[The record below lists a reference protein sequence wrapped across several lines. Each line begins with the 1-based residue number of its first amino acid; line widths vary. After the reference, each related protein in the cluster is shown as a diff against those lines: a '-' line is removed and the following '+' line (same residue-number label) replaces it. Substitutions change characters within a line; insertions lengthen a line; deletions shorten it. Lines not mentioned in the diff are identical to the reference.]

1 MSADRTGDPI
11 LAAVDL
17 LTPAFEAS
25 GLDELEVE
33 AGELVVRLAR
43 PSAVTTAT
51 LPAGQASAQGAPAV
65 APGSPWGEPAA
76 GMRFVTAP
84 LTGVWYSAPSPGAR
98 PYLHEGDEIGVGSVV
113 GLIEAMKL
121 FNEIKSDVSG
131 RVTRTLVETGTLV
144 KRQQPLLE
152 VDPRSRAAARGGR
165 HDVERGHHRVGD
177 VRAIARHDQRRAGDH
192 GGYLGRVDRR
202 PDRHSRATDR
212 RR

>member
-1 MSADRTGDPI
+1 MSPQRSGDPI

-43 PSAVTTAT
+43 RSAVA
-51 LPAGQASAQGAPAV
+51 AVAQSVAQGAAGSAPTAV
-65 APGSPWGEPAA
+65 PGSPWGEPAA

-98 PYLHEGDEIGVGSVV
+98 PYVHQGDEIGVGSVV

-121 FNEIKSDVSG
+121 FNEIKSDVGG
-131 RVTRTLVETGTLV
+131 RVTRTMIETGTLV

-152 VDPRSRAAARGGR
+152 VDPRS
-165 HDVERGHHRVGD
+165 
-177 VRAIARHDQRRAGDH
+177 
-192 GGYLGRVDRR
+192 
-202 PDRHSRATDR
+202 
-212 RR
+212 

>member
-1 MSADRTGDPI
+1 MSRLPSGDPI

-17 LTPAFEAS
+17 LTPVFEAS

-43 PSAVTTAT
+43 PSAVTAAAPTADVQ
-51 LPAGQASAQGAPAV
+51 GSAAGAPAAV
-65 APGSPWGEPAA
+65 PGSPWGEPAA

-98 PYLHEGDEIGVGSVV
+98 PYVHAGDEIGIGSVV

-121 FNEIKSDVSG
+121 FNEIKSDVGG
-131 RVTRTLVETGTLV
+131 RVTRTMVETGTLV

-152 VDPRSRAAARGGR
+152 VDPRS
-165 HDVERGHHRVGD
+165 
-177 VRAIARHDQRRAGDH
+177 
-192 GGYLGRVDRR
+192 
-202 PDRHSRATDR
+202 
-212 RR
+212 

>member
-1 MSADRTGDPI
+1 MSADRSGDPI

-43 PSAVTTAT
+43 PSLAAAAAAPS
-51 LPAGQASAQGAPAV
+51 LAQGAPPGE
-65 APGSPWGEPAA
+65 PGSQWGEPAA
-76 GMRFVTAP
+76 GMRFVQAP

-98 PYLHEGDEIGVGSVV
+98 PYVHDGDEIGIGSVV

-121 FNEIKSDVSG
+121 FNEIKSDVGG
-131 RVTRTLVETGTLV
+131 RVTRTMIETGTLV

-152 VDPRSRAAARGGR
+152 VDPRS
-165 HDVERGHHRVGD
+165 
-177 VRAIARHDQRRAGDH
+177 
-192 GGYLGRVDRR
+192 
-202 PDRHSRATDR
+202 
-212 RR
+212 